1 MSSNPKKHRFKK
13 DKDGLEIEVTDPI
26 QDIMSEEE
34 LTEAEK
40 RIQELI
46 EKKAEKNK
54 KS

>member
-1 MSSNPKKHRFKK
+1 MKDSPKKHRYKL

-26 QDIMSEEE
+26 QDVMSEEE

-46 EKKAEKNK
+46 DKKADSK
-54 KS
+54 KD